1 MIDTSDLQFPINQ
14 ALLEEAS
21 KIKQERSLVR
31 ERLSKIEAKKNE
43 VTPTVYQKV
52 KHDYQEKLNQITD
65 QLLEK
70 KTDIDRELSTL
81 YETRTK
87 VSENL
92 EQHKETLAELKFRF
106 DLGEYSD
113 KEFGELS
120 TDEGDKVAKF
130 EKILSAVNSN
140 IEKYESIFADEEDV
154 MGADNKPS
162 VKKKKG
168 KPEKHVP
175 PSTLIEDAE
184 YELDAEEKDYFSPE
198 TEEEQA
204 VDPEQITDVT
214 KKTLLNQTGDEPRLI
229 MVEGEQ
235 SSHEY
240 KLKKETTIGR
250 ANTNSIVLKDAK
262 VSRQHAVIKQTGAE
276 FVVVDL
282 NSSNGVLVN
291 HEKVKEHVLGDGDQI
306 QIGDHIM
313 QFKF

>member
-1 MIDTSDLQFPINQ
+1 MTDISDLQFPINQ
-14 ALLEEAS
+14 ALLEEAT
-21 KIKQERSLVR
+21 KIKQERLLVR
-31 ERLSKIEAKKNE
+31 ERIAKIEAKKNE
-43 VTPTVYQKV
+43 VSPTVYQKV
-52 KHDYQEKLNQITD
+52 KLDYQQKLNQVTE

-92 EQHKETLAELKFRF
+92 EQHKETLAELKFRS

-120 TDEGDKVAKF
+120 NSEGDKITKF

-140 IEKYESIFADEEDV
+140 IERYESIFADEED
-154 MGADNKPS
+154 MLDSNIEPS
-162 VKKKKG
+162 VKKKKT
-168 KPEKHVP
+168 KAEKNIQP
-175 PSTLIEDAE
+175 PGLIEDAE

-198 TEEEQA
+198 TEEEA
-204 VDPEQITDVT
+204 PVDPEQSTDVT
-214 KKTLLNQTGDEPRLI
+214 KKTSLGQLGEPRVI
-229 MVEGEQ
+229 VIEGEQ
-235 SSHEY
+235 TGHEY

-250 ANTNSIVLKDAK
+250 ANTNMIVLKDGK
-262 VSRQHAVIKQTGAE
+262 VSRQHAIIKQTGNE
-276 FVVVDL
+276 FVLLDL

-306 QIGDHIM
+306 QIGDHVM
-313 QFKF
+313 QFKL